1 MRSRGW
7 ILIDRISRVHPVTP
21 LVLWMPLVVWLLYR
35 SIDAA
40 QLGPWGMAL
49 VAVAALVTWTLTE
62 YMVHR
67 FLFHLAATSPAR
79 QRIQFV
85 IHGIHHE
92 APGDPERLLM
102 PPIPAAFGVAVLYAL
117 FRAVLGP
124 ALAEP
129 FLAWFLVGYL
139 TYDYTH
145 LAIHRGRPRTRL
157 GRYLRRRHMHHHF
170 VNPEAGWGVTSPLWD
185 WVMGT
190 MAERR
195 RRPRPLTVG
204 G

>member
-1 MRSRGW
+1 MRSRSW

-40 QLGPWGMAL
+40 QLSPWGMTL

-67 FLFHLAATSPAR
+67 FLFHLAPTSPTR

-102 PPIPAAFGVAVLYAL
+102 PPLPAAFGVAVLYAL
-117 FRAVLGP
+117 FRTVLGP

-139 TYDYTH
+139 AYDYTH
-145 LAIHRGRPRTRL
+145 FAIHRGRPRTRL
-157 GRYLRRRHMHHHF
+157 GRYLRRRHMIHHF
-170 VNPEAGWGVTSPLWD
+170 VSPQAGWGVTSPLWD

-190 MAERR
+190 MVERR
-195 RRPRPLTVG
+195 RRRRPLTVAG
-204 G
+204 